1 MSMYSVVKEFRFE
14 AAHRLEHHQGKCRR
28 LHGHSYRLE
37 VEIGL
42 PDLRKAGP
50 ARGMVMDFD
59 TLTKIVQH
67 NVIDRWDHKFLVSR
81 ENITEGYKLITA
93 LRNDEKVDINRD
105 VSTAEYLAEAAYAL
119 IRPQEMT
126 PGEIRRVT
134 LWETAKCQSTFR
146 PA

>member
-14 AAHRLEHHQGKCRR
+14 AAHRLERHEGKCRR

-37 VEIGL
+37 VEVAVPEL
-42 PDLRKAGP
+42 QRNGP

-67 NVIDRWDHKFLVSR
+67 NVIDRWDHMFLASQ
-81 ENITEGYKLITA
+81 ENMSTILVEG
-93 LRNDEKVDINRD
+93 LRNDEYVEISRP
-105 VSTAEYLAEAAYAL
+105 VSTAEYLADAAFAL
-119 IRPQEMT
+119 IIPQMQREQ
-126 PGEIRRVT
+126 IVRVT
-134 LWETAKCQSTFR
+134 LWETAKCQSTYR